1 MCYNKYTIASRV
13 GISWHSPK
21 KGGVAD
27 MVTVSDVLQLLIG
40 FGSLVVAGISLV
52 VAIIAVTQKK

>member
-1 MCYNKYTIASRV
+1 
-13 GISWHSPK
+13 
-21 KGGVAD
+21 

>member
-1 MCYNKYTIASRV
+1 MVAV
-13 GISWHSPK
+13 G
-21 KGGVAD
+21 D
-27 MVTVSDVLQLLIG
+27 LLQILIG